1 MSENINSNQST
12 SVQEELKSEGD
23 IKQIIFQYLQ
33 YWPWFVVSVFICL
46 GVSFFYLRYTTSIY
60 KTATQIKIL
69 KDEGGL
75 DLSGLQG
82 SSPLFDM
89 SRINLQN
96 EIEVIKS
103 RRIAQKVI
111 NNLNLE
117 ISYFN
122 SGNIKVSEIWKNEVP
137 FLVKWSNEKEF
148 KDMTGSYEVTFT
160 SLTKFEIINL
170 ETSFRKSFNPGD
182 TINVEDERFVIDF
195 NPYFDG
201 DLKSIVNS
209 SFIFSKRSIES
220 AAASLA
226 ESLDIEVLGEGSE
239 ILDIS
244 ITGQNPQ
251 KSEDVLN
258 TLVSEFNEDG
268 VSDKRLVAKRTEEFV
283 IERLVFLV
291 NELDTVES
299 GLVDFKKVND
309 LITLETSAGLI
320 ITKSSEAELRR
331 YEILTQIELT
341 ESFKAVILNQDEF
354 ELLPANIGINN
365 SNLNAFT
372 ESYNQKII
380 ERQKLMVSST
390 KNNPLIIEANRIMK
404 RLRDN
409 ILNTIDGYI
418 KNLNITLDNIQNREQ
433 VFDKSFGQLPEQE
446 KQFRVIQRQQVIK
459 EKLYLFLLQKRE
471 EAALSNAITA
481 PVIKVVD
488 FAYTPSSPISPKSRV
503 ILLASGVIGLLIPFS
518 ILFLAFLLDTKL
530 KSKDQIKGYLPN
542 IPIVAEIP
550 MRKKEE
556 NTIIESNERSAVA
569 ESFRILRTN
578 LNYLSSKKSH
588 HNELPKGQVIIV
600 TSTTKAEGKTFVS
613 LNLANTLVFTSKKV
627 LLIGCDLRNPQL
639 HSYLGLDKNTIG
651 VSNFLY
657 DDSVK
662 FEDLILKNRMK
673 NSKLDVVLSG
683 QIPPNPSELLLSE
696 RFEDM
701 INAAKAEYDYIVVD
715 TAPTILVTDT
725 ALISRFA
732 DSTLYI
738 TRAGLTD
745 IRLMPHINEYY
756 KDKKLI
762 NIGLIINGLP
772 ETGISAYKYGYT
784 YGYAYG
790 YGYNYGE
797 KPSKKKFWKFW

>member
-23 IKQIIFQYLQ
+23 IKQIIFQYLK

-46 GVSFFYLRYTTSIY
+46 SVSFLYLRYTTSIY

-75 DLSGLQG
+75 DLTGLQG
-82 SSPLFDM
+82 SAPLFDW

-96 EIEVIKS
+96 EIEVISS
-103 RRIAQKVI
+103 RRMAHKVI
-111 NNLNLE
+111 NNLDLE
-117 ISYFN
+117 ISYFR
-122 SGNIKVSEIWKNEVP
+122 SGNIKISEIWENEVP
-137 FLVKWSNEKEF
+137 FLVEWSNEKEF
-148 KDMTGSYEVTFT
+148 KDMSGSYEVMFT
-160 SLTKFEIINL
+160 SLTKFELNNP
-170 ETSFRKSFNPGD
+170 ETSFRESFNPGD
-182 TINVEDERFVIDF
+182 TIDVEDKRFVIDF
-195 NPYFDG
+195 NPNFDG
-201 DLKSIVNS
+201 DLKSIINS
-209 SFIFSKRSIES
+209 SFSFSKRSKES
-220 AAASLA
+220 VAASLA
-226 ESLDIEVLGEGSE
+226 GSLNINILGEGSE

-244 ITGQNPQ
+244 ISGQNPQ
-251 KSEDVLN
+251 KNEDVLN

-283 IERLVFLV
+283 IERLAFLV

-299 GLVDFKKVND
+299 GLVNFKKVND
-309 LITLETSAGLI
+309 LITLETSAEQI
-320 ITKSSEAELRR
+320 ITKSSEAELKR
-331 YEILTQIELT
+331 YDVLTQIELT
-341 ESFKAVILNQDEF
+341 ENFKEVILKQDEF
-354 ELLPANIGINN
+354 ELLPANIGIDN
-365 SNLNAFT
+365 SNLNTFT

-380 ERQKLMVSST
+380 ERQKLMMSST
-390 KNNPLIIEANRIMK
+390 ENNPLIIEANRMLK
-404 RLRDN
+404 RLRNN

-418 KNLNITLDNIQNREQ
+418 KNLNITLNNIQNREQ
-433 VFDKSFGQLPEQE
+433 AFDRNFGQLPEQE
-446 KQFRVIQRQQVIK
+446 KQVRVIRRQQVIK

-488 FAYTPSSPISPKSRV
+488 FAYTSGSPISPKSRV
-503 ILLASGVIGLLIPFS
+503 ILLAGGVIGFLIPFG

-530 KSKDQIKGYLPN
+530 KSKDQIKFYLPN

-556 NTIIESNERSAVA
+556 NTIIQPNERSSVA

-578 LNYLSSKKSH
+578 LNYLNPKKSDH
-588 HNELPKGQVIIV
+588 KNLPEGQVIMV

-613 LNLANTLVFTSKKV
+613 INLANALVFTSKKV

-639 HSYLGLDKNTIG
+639 HNYLDLNKNHIG
-651 VSNFLY
+651 VTNFLY
-657 DDSVK
+657 DDSVG

-673 NSKLDVVLSG
+673 NSKLDIILSG
-683 QIPPNPSELLLSE
+683 QIPPNPAELLMSE
-696 RFEDM
+696 RFEEM
-701 INAAKAEYDYIVVD
+701 INAAKAEYDYIVID

-725 ALISRFA
+725 ALISKFA
-732 DSTLYI
+732 NSTLYV

-745 IRLMPHINEYY
+745 IRLMPHINEYH

-772 ETGISAYKYGYT
+772 ESGISAYKYGYT

-790 YGYNYGE
+790 YAYGE
-797 KPSKKKFWKFW
+797 TPSKKKFWKFW

>member
-1 MSENINSNQST
+1 
-12 SVQEELKSEGD
+12 
-23 IKQIIFQYLQ
+23 
-33 YWPWFVVSVFICL
+33 
-46 GVSFFYLRYTTSIY
+46 
-60 KTATQIKIL
+60 
-69 KDEGGL
+69 
-75 DLSGLQG
+75 
-82 SSPLFDM
+82 
-89 SRINLQN
+89 
-96 EIEVIKS
+96 
-103 RRIAQKVI
+103 
-111 NNLNLE
+111 
-117 ISYFN
+117 
-122 SGNIKVSEIWKNEVP
+122 
-137 FLVKWSNEKEF
+137 
-148 KDMTGSYEVTFT
+148 VTFT
-160 SLTKFEIINL
+160 SLTKFEINNSK
-170 ETSFRKSFNPGD
+170 TSFKKSFKPGD
-182 TINVEDERFVIDF
+182 TIDVEDKRFVIDF

-201 DLKSIVNS
+201 DLKSIVNT
-209 SFIFSKRSIES
+209 SFSFTRKTVES

-226 ESLDIEVLGEGSE
+226 QTLNIGVLAEGSE

-244 ITGQNPQ
+244 ITGQNSQ

-309 LITLETSAGLI
+309 LITLETSAGQI

-331 YEILTQIELT
+331 YEVLTQIELT
-341 ESFKAVILNQDEF
+341 ESFKEVILNQDEF
-354 ELLPANIGINN
+354 ELLPANIGIDN
-365 SNLNAFT
+365 SNLNTFT

-433 VFDKSFGQLPEQE
+433 VFDRNFGQLPEQE
-446 KQFRVIQRQQVIK
+446 KQFRVIQRQQAIK

-488 FAYTPSSPISPKSRV
+488 FAYTPSLPISPKSQV
-503 ILLASGVIGLLIPFS
+503 ILLAGGVIGLLVPFG

-530 KSKDQIKGYLPN
+530 KSKDQIRFYLPN

-578 LNYLSSKKSH
+578 LNYLSLKKND
-588 HNELPKGQVIIV
+588 HNKLPKGQVIMV
-600 TSTTKAEGKTFVS
+600 TSTTKAEGKTFIS

-651 VSNFLY
+651 VSSFLY

-683 QIPPNPSELLLSE
+683 QIPPNPSELLMSE
-696 RFEDM
+696 RFEEM
-701 INAAKAEYDYIVVD
+701 VNTAKAKYDYIVID

-725 ALISRFA
+725 SLISKFA
-732 DSTLYI
+732 DSTLYV
-738 TRAGLTD
+738 TRADYTD
-745 IRLMPHINEYY
+745 LRLLPHIKEYY
-756 KDKKLI
+756 NEKKLI
-762 NIGLIINGLP
+762 NMGLVINGIS
-772 ETGISAYKYGYT
+772 ETGINAYRYGYT

-790 YGYNYGE
+790 YGYGYGE
-797 KPSKKKFWKFW
+797 APTKKKFWKFW